1 MPVFRI
7 PRRLAFPNPEHAES
21 SGLLGVGGDLSANRV
36 LLAYRMG
43 IFPWFSQ
50 DQPILWWSPDPRAVL
65 FTEEFRV
72 QRSLRKVVRK
82 KRYTITLDTAFA
94 QVIDAC
100 GSVPR
105 PQQDGTWIT
114 DEMKA
119 TYTELHERGFAHS
132 AEAWLDGELVGGVY
146 GIAIGKLF
154 CGESMFARKP
164 DASKVAFVHLVR
176 QLQRWE
182 FPMIDCQM
190 QTDHLERF
198 GSRLIFRHHFLEG
211 VRSFASRPGIGG
223 KWQFDDD
230 FEVEG

>member
-7 PRRLAFPNPEHAES
+7 PRRLAFPNPEQAEP
-21 SGLLGVGGDLSANRV
+21 SGLLGVGGDLSPDRV

-82 KRYTITLDTAFA
+82 QRYTITLDTAFA
-94 QVIDAC
+94 EVIDAC

-105 PQQDGTWIT
+105 PDQEGTWIT
-114 DEMKA
+114 DSMKESYIA
-119 TYTELHERGFAHS
+119 LHERGFAHS
-132 AEAWLDGELVGGVY
+132 VEAWLDGELVGGLY

-164 DASKVAFVHLVR
+164 DASKVAFVHLVH
-176 QLQRWE
+176 QLKRWE

-190 QTDHLERF
+190 QTDHLQRF
-198 GSRLIFRHHFLEG
+198 GSREIFRHHFLEG
-211 VRSFASRPGIGG
+211 VSSFAARPGIGG
-223 KWQFDDD
+223 PWRFDDD
-230 FEVEG
+230 FTVDL